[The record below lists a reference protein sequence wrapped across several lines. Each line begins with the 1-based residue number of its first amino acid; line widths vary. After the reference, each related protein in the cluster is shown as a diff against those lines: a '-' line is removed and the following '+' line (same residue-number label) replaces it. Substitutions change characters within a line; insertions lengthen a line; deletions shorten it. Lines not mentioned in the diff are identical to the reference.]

1 MHRFHFLIQFQQV
14 NNLFIPI
21 NQSINQKVISSF
33 SFSNFKIT
41 GRILNR
47 FTKDMGI
54 IDEQLPLAAYDLN
67 LVGEK

>member
-1 MHRFHFLIQFQQV
+1 MIYDTWDALNDQLMH
-14 NNLFIPI
+14 
-21 NQSINQKVISSF
+21 K
-33 SFSNFKIT
+33 

-67 LVGEK
+67 LVSKFFFINPLSTKFYYLI